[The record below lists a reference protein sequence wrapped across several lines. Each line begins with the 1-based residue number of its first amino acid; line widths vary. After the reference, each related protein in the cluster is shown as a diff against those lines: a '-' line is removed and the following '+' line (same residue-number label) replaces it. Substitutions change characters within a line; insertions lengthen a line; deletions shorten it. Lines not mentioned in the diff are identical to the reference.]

1 MAKPVLILQTETKA
15 SKSLAEYFSKRG
27 DRVWQV
33 GSASQAAAVIK
44 REKPE
49 IIFIDI
55 HIPVTDLSKLLKF
68 TRREIPAAGIVIT
81 NKHPD
86 FRREMLARELGSR
99 VFLRFPFTPKWIEAA
114 VNKAEKGDL
123 RRASYVNSSEA
134 LPRVKVP
141 MRYKITFPYALLAM
155 LFALASA
162 FLVSRYVLESVM
174 DRFTVQ
180 LIDSGKLSADWMVQ
194 EEGRL
199 LETLRLVAHTEE
211 LVGAVRLGDSEQ
223 LKGMVLPIL
232 MNSQE
237 DTVELL
243 DAQGIS
249 LLSIHHG
256 PGTSWEETVFSKG
269 DTSFAGLSFVQAIL
283 QRHTDVQGDKFAG
296 VVDIPS
302 NQSFYV
308 AGPIYDSDQKVVGVV
323 LVGKSLERLASEIRE
338 DTLGQITIY
347 RRDGQPLA
355 STIFIDEGVQPL
367 QPELVPT
374 ILDRQDKD
382 STIRDIRFS
391 GNQYSEI
398 LAPWEVRDG
407 TDIGLIGTALAQNFF
422 SRPSVITRVQIFLI
436 VLVGLVA
443 VIFMGV
449 FLANQITNPL
459 SKVVEA
465 AIELARG
472 NLDVKVPS
480 QGNDEVSVL
489 AYAFNYMVSGLQEGI
504 IYRDLLGRTVSPQVR
519 ETLRRSFAS
528 GDLRLE
534 GQSAEATILMS
545 DIRGFTALAEKEEPT
560 KILHWLNE
568 YFGELVP
575 VIASHGGVVDKFEG
589 DAMLAFFGILPTP
602 LRSQDSAYQ
611 ACQAAV
617 KMLLVI
623 QEINARR
630 IAKGE
635 PPLNTGIG
643 VNTGSL
649 IAGGLG
655 TADRLNYT
663 VIGDTVN
670 TTQRIQGL
678 TRSFGES
685 GIIVS
690 EYTLMALDERR
701 AEFNVEPLGEHTFK
715 GKLELVWLYRLYPSS
730 SGNSTEPPLEI

>member
-1 MAKPVLILQTETKA
+1 MAKPVLILQTETRA
-15 SKSLAEYFSKRG
+15 SKSLGEYFSKLG

-33 GSASQAAAVIK
+33 GSASQAAAIIK

-55 HIPVTDLSKLLKF
+55 HIPIADLSKLLKF
-68 TRREIPAAGIVIT
+68 TKREAPAAGIVLT

-86 FRREMLARELGSR
+86 FRREMLARELGAR
-99 VFLRFPFTPKWIEAA
+99 VFLRYPFTPKWIEVA
-114 VNKAEKGDL
+114 VDKAENGDL
-123 RRASYVNSSEA
+123 RRVSYVNSSEA

-141 MRYKITFPYALLAM
+141 MRYKITFPYALLAV
-155 LFALASA
+155 LFALVSA
-162 FLVSRYVLESVM
+162 FLVSRYVLESIM

-199 LETLRLVAHTEE
+199 LETLRLVAHTEGI
-211 LVGAVRLGDSEQ
+211 VGAVRATDSEQ
-223 LKGMVLPIL
+223 LKGMALPII

-237 DTVELL
+237 DAVEIL
-243 DAQGIS
+243 DARGIS
-249 LLSIHHG
+249 LLSIHHV
-256 PGTSWEETVFSKG
+256 PGTSWEETIISKG
-269 DTSFAGLSFVQAIL
+269 DTSFADLGFIQAIL
-283 QRHTDVQGDKFAG
+283 QGHSDAQGDKFAG
-296 VVDIPS
+296 LVNNSS

-308 AGPIYDSDQKVVGVV
+308 AGPIYDSDRKVVGVV
-323 LVGKSLERLASEIRE
+323 LVGKSLKRLASEIRE
-338 DTLGQITIY
+338 DTLGQITVY
-347 RRDGQPLA
+347 RSDGQPLA
-355 STIFIDEGVQPL
+355 STIFVDEGIRPI
-367 QPELVPT
+367 QPELIPT

-391 GNQYSEI
+391 GSQYSEI

-422 SRPSVITRVQIFLI
+422 SRPSVITRVQIILI

-443 VIFMGV
+443 VIFIGV

-465 AIELARG
+465 SVELARG

-480 QGNDEVSVL
+480 RGNDEVSVL

-519 ETLRRSFAS
+519 EALRRSFAS

-534 GQSAEATILMS
+534 GQSTEATILMS

-575 VIASHGGVVDKFEG
+575 VVTSNGGVVDKFEG
-589 DAMLAFFGILPTP
+589 DSMLAFFGILPTP

-611 ACQAAV
+611 ACQAAI

-623 QEINARR
+623 QEINTRR
-630 IAKGE
+630 LANGE

-670 TTQRIQGL
+670 TTQRIQGF

-690 EYTLMALDERR
+690 EYTLLALGERR
-701 AEFNVEPLGEHTFK
+701 AEFNLEPLGEHTFK
-715 GKLELVWLYRLYPSS
+715 GKMEQAWLYRLYPSS
-730 SGNSTEPPLEI
+730 SDNGKGLSLDL